1 MLNPQFDRF
10 KRLAT
15 ADREAIEKEL
25 VRRKELRAEKQRREA
40 EAEAEAE
47 KRRQAKVKAKKATE
61 QEKLKAKKIREDRER
76 KKQEQLWTSL
86 NATTGAAKQRTCLH
100 SEFWPREQQQRKFK
114 VGVLLAHTCT
124 RLSVSIAQLFE

>member
-1 MLNPQFDRF
+1 LLNPQFDRF

-25 VRRKELRAEKQRREA
+25 VRRKELRAEKQRRD
-40 EAEAEAE
+40 
-47 KRRQAKVKAKKATE
+47 KAKKATE